1 MANPERAQQRQ
12 GGGGSVSLSSSV
24 GRLLWSAELGARRG
38 EGTVGFLVCAR
49 TTWLPLRASIVC
61 AVACGTIPPDHSSAA
76 RSVDD
81 ARWPQWRVEP
91 CVVRHVW
98 RSGCSIE

>member
-61 AVACGTIPPDHSSAA
+61 AVACGTIPPFERGPVWWTMLDGRNGASSRVWCAMCGDRDAA
-76 RSVDD
+76 
-81 ARWPQWRVEP
+81 
-91 CVVRHVW
+91 
-98 RSGCSIE
+98 